1 MNIYLDE
8 SYNLQKNKGKMFIS
22 INGFFVLNDKN
33 LRKKWRKIRK
43 DFCLKRRIH
52 ATDSYFDSLRIKSL
66 KLIKRHDLT
75 ILTVFQLIQELP
87 IKKYYEEQK
96 INFEKIYLNLLK
108 SLFNKLSLSE
118 YKQVRIIIDA
128 RSHKGGHLGRKI
140 FINDIVLFL
149 KYNYPK
155 TIFVYKQ
162 TPSYQDTLIE
172 LADFISNTFYR
183 AYQRDDEKLFEELSL
198 KLIKIKNPL

>member
-8 SYNLQKNKGKMFIS
+8 SYNLQKKNGKMFIS
-22 INGFFVLNDKN
+22 INGFFVLNDKI
-33 LRKKWRKIRK
+33 LRKKWKKIRK
-43 DFCLKRRIH
+43 EFCWKRRIH

-87 IKKYYEEQK
+87 AKKYYTEQK
-96 INFEKIYLNLLK
+96 INYEKIYSNLLK

-128 RSHKGGHLGRKI
+128 RSHKGGCLGRKI
-140 FINDIVLFL
+140 FINDIILFL
-149 KYNYPK
+149 KNNYPK
-155 TIFVYKQ
+155 TIFAYKP
-162 TPSYQDTLIE
+162 TPSYQDILIE
-172 LADFISNTFYR
+172 LADFISNTFYK
-183 AYQRDDEKLFEELSL
+183 AYQQDDEKIFAELSL
-198 KLIKIKNPL
+198 KLIKIKNPH